1 MCAMNFAFKGIF
13 LAYRLHGLG
22 ADRIIISRQHGPVP
36 GFYDDLLADHPR
48 PQKLIPFT
56 SARY

>member
-1 MCAMNFAFKGIF
+1 MNFAFKGIF